1 LRPQLKRDPL
11 GGGREDSV
19 IDGGA
24 AATFGWA
31 WLVATVSLGL
41 HVADE
46 ATHDF
51 LAWYNPRAL
60 RIRQSLQG
68 LPFPPTFTFYPWV
81 LGLGASVLIL
91 AAFTPFA
98 YRGVLWVRPVAF
110 GLASIHIMNGLL
122 HVVGSLVERRLV
134 PGILS
139 APLLLAS
146 GSWLGYAA
154 AHLT

>member
-1 LRPQLKRDPL
+1 MRTF
-11 GGGREDSV
+11 V

-31 WLVATVSLGL
+31 WLLATVALAL

-60 RIRQSLQG
+60 RIRQRLHG
-68 LPFPPTFTFYPWV
+68 VPFPPTFTFLPWL
-81 LGLGASVLIL
+81 LGLGAGVLLL
-91 AAFTPFA
+91 AALTPLA
-98 YRGVLWVRPVAF
+98 YGGVSRLRP
-110 GLASIHIMNGLL
+110 LAYVLATIHIANGLL
-122 HVVGSLVERRLV
+122 HVVGSLVARRAV
-134 PGILS
+134 PGVLS

-154 AHLT
+154 ARLP